1 MRSYLYRVL
10 IAASMLLNVTL
21 GGPIGQTFSARQHD
35 LKRKG
40 CLNVSRQVDLLLGE
54 GHCGE
59 CWSYWKVRKW

>member
-1 MRSYLYRVL
+1 
-10 IAASMLLNVTL
+10 MLLNVTL